1 MTFDTRLERLAVTV
15 ALALPCVTSIVLMI
29 LAPGNAAPVTYV
41 VVVALLLGS
50 ATVALNAWTA
60 AHATGGIGQLIY
72 ETNTVGASEAGI
84 TRWTRGTGTDDRSTS
99 QVRVAAMLMLSAGT
113 TAIIV
118 ATWLS

>member
-1 MTFDTRLERLAVTV
+1 MTFDTRLERLALTV
-15 ALALPCVTSIVLMI
+15 ALALPCVTSLVLMV

-50 ATVALNAWTA
+50 ATVALNAWKA
-60 AHATGGIGQLIY
+60 AHATGGVGRLIY
-72 ETNTVGASEAGI
+72 ETNTGAPAAGF
-84 TRWTRGTGTDDRSTS
+84 TGWNRGMRTDDRSTS
-99 QVRVAAMLMLSAGT
+99 QVRVAAMLVLSAGT